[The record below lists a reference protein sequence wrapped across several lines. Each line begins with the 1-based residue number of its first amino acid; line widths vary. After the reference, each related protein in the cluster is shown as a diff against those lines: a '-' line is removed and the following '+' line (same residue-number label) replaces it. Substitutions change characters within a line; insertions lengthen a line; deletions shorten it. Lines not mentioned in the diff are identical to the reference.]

1 MWYLCLTSLQI
12 ILLPI
17 QIAGKIDEI
26 KWWLNFMSCNFGLKS
41 YLWFQIELP
50 LCLRSI
56 LKSREW
62 FQTKLHWFGYD
73 LCRIHLEENHVPV
86 FCTYNRSI
94 RYTII
99 FWLHTWNAEDSEGE
113 NQKNLVHFC
122 SILIVSNYAWLLI
135 YPKMSSWEL
144 INTMMTAILIS
155 PRSIA
160 LAMGG
165 MQNMHSTQ
173 FNYHYLS
180 LFVCIQ
186 NHVSYRGFLHLTLC
200 LSTCF

>member
-1 MWYLCLTSLQI
+1 MVIELHVLQFWSEI
-12 ILLPI
+12 ILVISNRTPAVPWFNFEI
-17 QIAGKIDEI
+17 TWMISDQIALIWI
-26 KWWLNFMSCNFGLKS
+26 WLVSNPLGRESCTSFLHLQQVYSVYYNFLITHLKR
-41 YLWFQIELP
+41 WR
-50 LCLRSI
+50 LRG
-56 LKSREW
+56 RE
-62 FQTKLHWFGYD
+62 
-73 LCRIHLEENHVPV
+73 
-86 FCTYNRSI
+86 S
-94 RYTII
+94 
-99 FWLHTWNAEDSEGE
+99 
-113 NQKNLVHFC
+113 KNLVHFY

-160 LAMGG
+160 LAMGE